1 MKSLQQYITEGC
13 DGCYKISYG
22 VSNSPDGTAYHQNI
36 RITLNQHQLDKF
48 NDLMKVMKNRT
59 NYEGRF
65 EPLQQGINFTSLSTC
80 SEFCKMFKIDKDK
93 RLRHENTVII
103 LTIK

>member
-1 MKSLQQYITEGC
+1 MKSLSEYINESC

-22 VSNSPDGTAYHQNI
+22 VSFDAEGTAYHQNI
-36 RITLNQHQLDKF
+36 RITLSQHQLDKF
-48 NDLMKVMKNRT
+48 NDLMKVMSNRN
-59 NYEGRF
+59 NYTGKF
-65 EPLQQGINFTSLSTC
+65 EPLQQGINYTSLSTC

-93 RLRHENTVII
+93 RLRHENTVIN